1 MTLDRRY
8 AAFEPVRRA
17 GMSEAMPEVCDERN
31 APLVHECRLLA
42 SLSQIPALEL
52 AIVPAYS
59 SQVSWN

>member
-1 MTLDRRY
+1 
-8 AAFEPVRRA
+8 
-17 GMSEAMPEVCDERN
+17 MSEAMPEVCDERN